1 MSISEK
7 DREFLESVASFF
19 RETKK
24 CDSKEEG
31 SILTTARHFGINR
44 NKVRKILVT
53 TGDISNP
60 LTEKAVELRKE
71 GCKIDEIADKLGVS
85 KATVSTYLPY
95 DTTIK
100 NTLDPSPHTGKVREY
115 RKYEKDRKE
124 RQKIKMEEVN
134 EERTSW
140 KDEWKKEAKMSYT
153 PSFSRRK
160 RVTWEDLN
168 LSDEYFASKNEK
180 LIRMR
185 KEYEELKEKED
196 LTQEEETRLLNYM
209 LIYGDIP
216 GLVSQRSVEDLERI
230 SGERLPAE
238 PYDVMRLN
246 MELVCDDEDEK
257 EVFKKYGSVKYGDT
271 ISRDCLVPINIP
283 LYAVHYLIQRLFGW
297 QNSHLHSFELDED
310 VRDRVT
316 CDKLSVWA
324 ELVGILFRSPFM
336 DENAQFWA
344 DDYRGGSFKNWMTK
358 KYTGP
363 YYSRCTDEGY
373 IKSQKTFSPVKKDL
387 KKNSEYY
394 VLWEVDENGKRIRLL
409 DERPVINYVGAK
421 MESPQSFW
429 KNYKTELEIVRA
441 EDAPVSRL
449 DFDTCNT
456 FDLLERLPIISVI
469 SFLPD
474 FDMTGKDF
482 LLSVHDDIEKLK
494 KEKSTDLLKEILPC
508 AFTNSLIYRYDYG
521 DGWKV
526 RITATGDCL
535 DLIKDGRITQEEL
548 DKAQIKCREL
558 YRPVTI
564 AVDGE
569 MLLDDVGGTSGYADF
584 LKTINDDYKNDDE
597 YVPDK
602 DIEREMKIEKR
613 ETLNWAKNVQSWK
626 KLSPYI

>member
-1 MSISEK
+1 MPISEK
-7 DREFLESVASFF
+7 DREFIDNVAAFF
-19 RETKK
+19 RENKK
-24 CDSKEEG
+24 ESFKEEG
-31 SILTTARHFGINR
+31 SIIATARHFGINR

-53 TGDISNP
+53 TGDVSYP
-60 LTEKAVELRKE
+60 LTEKAVKLRKE

-124 RQKIKMEEVN
+124 RQKMKREEVN

-140 KDEWKKEAKMSYT
+140 KDEWKKEVKMSYT

-160 RVTWEDLN
+160 RITWEDLD
-168 LSDEYFASKNEK
+168 LGDEYFASKNEERIK
-180 LIRMR
+180 MR
-185 KEYEELKEKED
+185 KEYEALKEKED
-196 LTQEEETRLLNYM
+196 LTQEEARRLLNYM
-209 LIYGDIP
+209 LIYGEIP

-246 MELVCDDEDEK
+246 MELVCDDEDEI
-257 EVFKKYGSVKYGDT
+257 EVFKKYGSVKYGNT

-336 DENAQFWA
+336 DEDAQFWA

-373 IKSQKTFSPVKKDL
+373 IKSQKTLSPVKKDL
-387 KKNSEYY
+387 KENSEYY

-409 DERPVINYVGAK
+409 DECPVVNYAGVK
-421 MESPQSFW
+421 MDPPKWFW
-429 KNYKTELEIVRA
+429 KETKTELEIVRA

-494 KEKSTDLLKEILPC
+494 KEKSTELLKEVLPR
-508 AFTNSLIYRYDYG
+508 AFTNTLIYRYDYG
-521 DGWKV
+521 DSWKV

-569 MLLDDVGGTSGYADF
+569 MLLDDVGGTNGYAEF

-613 ETLNWAKNVQSWK
+613 ETLNWAKNIQSWK